1 MEAGINTLRPR
12 NVQPVSP
19 WETPTPVLLNPWK
32 HHAGALRHAI
42 AQAVHGGDEAG
53 LHDLAA
59 QLVVIGTELMDL
71 YIGKLTPAEI
81 AARVLDAL
89 QTDNRLSLDAYRA
102 WLQANGGY
110 GVLTFEDASRWV
122 LRLGDE
128 ADRYVHV
135 HPARWAPQTLRV
147 RANVLKTAV
156 LVRAYVGV
164 HGGDSLKLALLNDVR
179 SRFLGLSPLGKL
191 AAGDQGIAAVLDV
204 LRSPSP

>member
-1 MEAGINTLRPR
+1 MEAGINTLQPR

-19 WETPTPVLLNPWK
+19 WETPVPVLLNTWK

-42 AQAVHGGDEAG
+42 ARAVRAGEPG

-59 QLVVIGTELMDL
+59 RLVVTGTELMDL
-71 YIGKLTPAEI
+71 YLGALTPAEI
-81 AARVLDAL
+81 AARVLAAL
-89 QTDNRLSLDAYRA
+89 RADNRLSLDAYCA
-102 WLQANGGY
+102 WLRANGGY

-204 LRSPSP
+204 LRSSNP